1 MIDFS
6 WEPIKPEG
14 PGELEVVEPEVVEP
28 VLEADASEESA
39 LPADASS
46 GGGLP
51 EAQLYVWSAQHA
63 AQPTPGRDNYALR
76 LSAGRTLYDNGRTV
90 ASTPALRAL
99 IPAQT
104 LRVNPSE
111 ISRVGVADGESVR
124 VSTARGSLVLSLTG
138 DANVPAG
145 VAVMPFNIGDTGVGD
160 LVDVSLVVTDLRLE
174 TLR

>member
-1 MIDFS
+1 M
-6 WEPIKPEG
+6 
-14 PGELEVVEPEVVEP
+14 
-28 VLEADASEESA
+28 
-39 LPADASS
+39 
-46 GGGLP
+46 
-51 EAQLYVWSAQHA
+51 
-63 AQPTPGRDNYALR
+63 R

-145 VAVMPFNIGDTGVGD
+145 VAVMPFNIGETGVGD